1 MRYDQARSREMS
13 QKVFEQNLSTQV
25 QKVRWFVEHQQIRIV
40 QQQRCQ
46 LHASLPTAGEP
57 LHRAVQVM
65 PLQFEFG
72 RHFAA
77 LPIRLTT
84 VSNQKIHRR
93 FASLK
98 RIMLTQVANTQ
109 MRRPHDGATVHFL
122 IPEENSQQRRLTG
135 PIATDE
141 SDLHV
146 FVKRDAGIVEQHLV
160 AVTFDTICK
169 LKQD

>member
-1 MRYDQARSREMS
+1 M
-13 QKVFEQNLSTQV
+13 
-25 QKVRWFVEHQQIRIV
+25 
-40 QQQRCQ
+40 QQQGRQ
-46 LHASLPTAGEP
+46 LDASLPTAGQS

-65 PLQFEFG
+65 SLEFKLG

-84 VSNQKIHRR
+84 VANQKIHRR
-93 FASLK
+93 FARLK

-146 FVKRDAGIVEQHLV
+146 FVKRDAGAVEQHLV
-160 AVTFDTICK
+160 AVTFDTICE